1 MESEKAT
8 YWMTLGVLALA
19 ATTGFV
25 TDHRGWDDGLAERSI
40 TLLSQASAIASNYS
54 GVAGMV
60 LGRADKDLALSR
72 PSVVDIQTN
81 VQMRVACAQRV
92 LARRQAQFDRL
103 QAMRVRVRAL
113 ERAPRTMVWPNQNIV
128 IAVPPTPEITF

>member
-1 MESEKAT
+1 MESEKAM

-25 TDHRGWDDGLAERSI
+25 TDHPGWGDRLADRSI
-40 TLLSQASAIASNYS
+40 ALLSQASYS
-54 GVAGMV
+54 GLADMM
-60 LGRADKDLALSR
+60 LGRGDDDLALSQ
-72 PSVVDIQTN
+72 PSVVDVQAN
-81 VQMRVACAQRV
+81 VQTHLACAQRV

-128 IAVPPTPEITF
+128 IAVSPTPEITF